1 MIFSALFVQFIM
13 KIRRAILDII
23 ILRYRVPF
31 TYTLPPSSARSRS
44 HRDTWCPVWCPP
56 PGSCRTAGGAAAPCS
71 SPDRGRASSRCPP
84 HRCSG
89 TRGRLEGGEGLEVQG
104 QGEALHLREE
114 SSTHWLP
121 VMLPTWAEILS
132 SQNNKRNITV
142 LILANIFIGSREET
156 DTEAGLFSW
165 TL

>member
-23 ILRYRVPF
+23 ILRYWVPF

-56 PGSCRTAGGAAAPCS
+56 PGSCRTAGGAAGPCS
-71 SPDRGRASSRCPP
+71 SPYTCRESSRRPRR
-84 HRCSG
+84 RCSG
-89 TRGRLEGGEGLEVQG
+89 TQGRL
-104 QGEALHLREE
+104 QGEHNREERGDCEDLREE
-114 SSTHWLP
+114 SSTHWLA
-121 VMLPTWAEILS
+121 VRLPTWPEHWDTKLS
-132 SQNNKRNITV
+132 ERNITV
-142 LILANIFIGSREET
+142 FIPGSSADMLALT
-156 DTEAGLFSW
+156 WDWCGLFSW